1 MENCYK
7 ILGVSSSAT
16 AAEIKRAYRQKVKEL
31 HPDTSKSPDDVEEF
45 RRVVKAYEI
54 LSDVQRRAMFDV
66 SYGAM
71 GRRYAKE
78 ERNDSFDYRSWLLAR
93 ADNESRAKL
102 IFFDLLHGRE
112 DLSVEEFVRMTSEH
126 ADFSLADW
134 FTREDFMDVGFILCE
149 ELVLR
154 AHYYDAALL
163 LTRIAQMEQSYQYF
177 KHFYPEV
184 LSLLKE
190 VLFKRLEGYVSDELA
205 LDAWERVLEL
215 NLLPAEEAELLVKMA
230 MAYNRIGDE
239 FAAESCFAEAV
250 RIDKKIK
257 IPTKRGSL

>member
-78 ERNDSFDYRSWLLAR
+78 EKNDSFDYRSWLLAR

-126 ADFSLADW
+126 ADFSLAD
-134 FTREDFMDVGFILCE
+134 CKSSS
-149 ELVLR
+149 VL
-154 AHYYDAALL
+154 
-163 LTRIAQMEQSYQYF
+163 
-177 KHFYPEV
+177 
-184 LSLLKE
+184 
-190 VLFKRLEGYVSDELA
+190 
-205 LDAWERVLEL
+205 
-215 NLLPAEEAELLVKMA
+215 
-230 MAYNRIGDE
+230 
-239 FAAESCFAEAV
+239 
-250 RIDKKIK
+250 
-257 IPTKRGSL
+257 

>member
-1 MENCYK
+1 MEDCYK

-16 AAEIKRAYRQKVKEL
+16 AAEIKRVYRKKVKEL
-31 HPDTSKSPDDVEEF
+31 HPDTSNSQDAVEEF

-54 LSDVQRRAMFDV
+54 LSDVQRRAMFDI
-66 SYGAM
+66 SYSAM
-71 GRRYAKE
+71 ARRYSKE
-78 ERNDSFDYRSWLLAR
+78 SNGNSFDYRTWLLAR
-93 ADNESRAKL
+93 TDNESRAKL

-112 DLSVEEFVRMTSEH
+112 DSSVEEFVRMTSEH

-134 FTREDFMDVGFILCE
+134 FTREDFMDFGFILCE

-163 LTRIAQMEQSYQYF
+163 LIRIAQMEQSYQYF
-177 KHFYPEV
+177 KHFFPEV
-184 LSLLKE
+184 LDLLKD
-190 VLFKRLEGYVSDELA
+190 VLFKRLEGNVSDELA

-215 NLLPAEEAELLVKMA
+215 GIMPSEESQLLVKMA

-239 FAAESCFAEAV
+239 FASESCYAEAA
-250 RIDKKIK
+250 RLDKKIK
-257 IPTKRGSL
+257 IPTKRGFL